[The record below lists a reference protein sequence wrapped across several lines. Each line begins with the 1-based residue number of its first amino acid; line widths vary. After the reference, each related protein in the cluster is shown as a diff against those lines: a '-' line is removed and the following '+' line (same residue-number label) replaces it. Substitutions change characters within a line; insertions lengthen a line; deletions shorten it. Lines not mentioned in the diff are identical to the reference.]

1 MGVSLSGLVSAKE
14 LSLEDLNGKRIAIDA
29 NNTLYQFLSTI
40 RDRLTGESLR
50 DSNGEITS
58 HLSGLFYRTSRLME
72 SGIEPIY
79 VFDGKPPEFKRETV
93 QARMKIR
100 AEAKRKWEE
109 AVEKGEIEKVKMY
122 AQGAARLTEDMS
134 HEAKVLLDYMGVPWI
149 QAPSEGEAEAACL
162 AKKGRAWAAGSQ
174 DWDSLLF
181 GAPKLVR
188 NLTITGRRKV
198 ARKEKY
204 IVVNP
209 ELVEL
214 NSVLSELGV
223 THEQLILV
231 GILVGTDF
239 NMGGVKGFGPKKAL
253 AMVKEKKTLER
264 VMKEISW
271 EFRTSPEQILD
282 FFKNPP
288 SCGHDIPKAHFQ
300 PEKVRELMCEKHG
313 FSKERIDSVLE
324 KMGKFSEKKKQAGL
338 GSFFGK

>member
-1 MGVSLSGLVSAKE
+1 MGVSLSDLVSAKE

-40 RDRLTGESLR
+40 RDRFTGEPLR

-58 HLSGLFYRTSRLME
+58 HLSGLFYRTAKLME
-72 SGIEPIY
+72 NGIEPVF
-79 VFDGKPPEFKRETV
+79 VFDGTPPEFKRQTLENRIQV
-93 QARMKIR
+93 R
-100 AEAKRKWEE
+100 AEAKEKWEKALKE
-109 AVEKGEIEKVKMY
+109 GDYEKVKMY
-122 AQGAARLTEDMS
+122 AQGAARLTKEMAEES
-134 HEAKVLLDYMGVPWI
+134 KRLLDYMGVPWI
-149 QAPSEGEAEAACL
+149 QAPSEGEAEASCL
-162 AKKGRAWAAGSQ
+162 AKKGRVWAAGSQ

-204 IVVNP
+204 VVVNP

-214 NSVLSELGV
+214 ESVLSKLGI

-231 GILVGTDF
+231 GILVGTDY

-253 AMVKEKKTLER
+253 ALVKEKRTLEK
-264 VMKEISW
+264 VLKEISW
-271 EFRTSPEQILD
+271 DFKTEPETILD

-288 SCGHDIPKAHFQ
+288 SCGHEIPKAAFQ
-300 PEKVRELMCEKHG
+300 PDKALDLLTGHG
-313 FSKERIDSVLE
+313 FSQERITSVLD
-324 KMGKFSEKKKQAGL
+324 KMKDSKAKKQAGL
-338 GSFFGK
+338 GSFFGKS